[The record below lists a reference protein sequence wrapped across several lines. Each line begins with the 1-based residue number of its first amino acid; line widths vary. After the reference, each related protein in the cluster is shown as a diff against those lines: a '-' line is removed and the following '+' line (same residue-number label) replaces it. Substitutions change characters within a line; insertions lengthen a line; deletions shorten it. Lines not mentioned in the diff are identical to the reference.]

1 MRRGPRCGR
10 FRDYSDSH
18 IREPS
23 LAVPENAGRDGSDA
37 RSCAAGDG
45 GRRGS
50 GDATCSMVANDEN
63 STAGTCNSIVDGTV
77 VLYIPHCRNTE
88 RPLAGLIVFGSCIA
102 ANIGGEKCERS
113 IIPRPL
119 RHFEVFEKHNQTLG
133 ISTGRDS
140 NLGKNQSQLSLSLR

>member
-1 MRRGPRCGR
+1 MPLLGFTSFYREGFEVVLFLRSNRFKPGDTLILCGVVLARCGR

-23 LAVPENAGRDGSDA
+23 LAVPEDAGRDGSDA
-37 RSCAAGDG
+37 RSCAAGDS

-63 STAGTCNSIVDGTV
+63 SATGTCNSIVDGTV

-102 ANIGGEKCERS
+102 ANHR
-113 IIPRPL
+113 R
-119 RHFEVFEKHNQTLG
+119 REV
-133 ISTGRDS
+133 
-140 NLGKNQSQLSLSLR
+140 

>member
-1 MRRGPRCGR
+1 M
-10 FRDYSDSH
+10 
-18 IREPS
+18 
-23 LAVPENAGRDGSDA
+23 LAVVLLVMVGEEAQEIQLA
-37 RSCAAGDG
+37 RWLP
-45 GRRGS
+45 
-50 GDATCSMVANDEN
+50 DEN
-63 STAGTCNSIVDGTV
+63 SAAGTCNSILDGTV

-140 NLGKNQSQLSLSLR
+140 NLGKNESQLSLSLR